1 MYPPVP
7 ETHLDRFADLPPLV
21 VQVLYNRG
29 IVDRS
34 EVAAFLQTDRPI
46 SPDGLF
52 KMKGLPQTVER
63 IRQAIRSNEP
73 IAIYGDYDVDGV
85 TATALMVQLLAAL
98 GANVRPYI
106 PHRVDEGYGL
116 NNEALQVLRNDGVK
130 LVITVDCGVRSI
142 PEVAFAKSIGLDL
155 IVSDHHMPADELPDA
170 FALINPKQPG
180 CPYPFKELAG
190 VGLAFKIAQAL
201 LAVNATTDS
210 HKAAI
215 TEDELLDLVALG
227 TVADLAPLLGENRSL
242 VARGLDR
249 IRRTTRPGLRA
260 LLNIGKVKA
269 IDTTAIGFVLGP
281 RLNASGR
288 LDHALKSYQLLM
300 TEDRSEADRL
310 ALELDIQ
317 NRERQALTKELTDKA
332 RSIALAGS
340 HNTPLIF
347 VADPA
352 FKAGV
357 VGLVAGR
364 LTEEFYRPAI
374 IVEQGESESRGSCR
388 SIPEFHIT
396 RALDECKELFVHH
409 GGHAAAAGFT
419 IETAKLGTLAERM
432 HAIAERELGDQEL
445 IPTLSIDAEVEL
457 KQLTLDLFNA
467 LQKTQPH
474 GYANPAPIFA
484 SRGLIVLEAR
494 TVGAESTHL
503 KLRVSDGQTP
513 WDAIAF
519 RFGEL
524 VPRLPR
530 GTKID
535 LAYTFEEN
543 EWNGQKS
550 FQLNVKDIKPSVK
563 TS

>member
-1 MYPPVP
+1 MTRAPDTPDF
-7 ETHLDRFADLPPLV
+7 LLPF
-21 VQVLYNRG
+21 Q
-29 IVDRS
+29 
-34 EVAAFLQTDRPI
+34 F
-46 SPDGLF
+46 
-52 KMKGLPQTVER
+52 
-63 IRQAIRSNEP
+63 
-73 IAIYGDYDVDGV
+73 
-85 TATALMVQLLAAL
+85 
-98 GANVRPYI
+98 
-106 PHRVDEGYGL
+106 DEL
-116 NNEALQVLRNDGVK
+116 
-130 LVITVDCGVRSI
+130 GVR
-142 PEVAFAKSIGLDL
+142 GR
-155 IVSDHHMPADELPDA
+155 
-170 FALINPKQPG
+170 
-180 CPYPFKELAG
+180 
-190 VGLAFKIAQAL
+190 
-201 LAVNATTDS
+201 
-210 HKAAI
+210 
-215 TEDELLDLVALG
+215 LVRLG

-260 LLNIGKVKA
+260 LMAVGKVKS
-269 IDTTAIGFVLGP
+269 IDTTAIGFALGP

-310 ALELDIQ
+310 AIELDIQ

-340 HNTPLIF
+340 QTAPLIF

-364 LTEEFYRPAI
+364 LTEEFYRPSI
-374 IVEQGESESRGSCR
+374 IVEQGETESRGSCR

-419 IETAKLGTLAERM
+419 IETAKLDTLASRM

-445 IPTLSIDAEVEL
+445 IPTLSIDADVEL
-457 KQLTLDLFNA
+457 KQLTPDLFSA

-494 TVGAESTHL
+494 TVGAESAHL
-503 KLRVSDGQTP
+503 KLRISDGKTP

-524 VPRLPR
+524 APQLTR

-550 FQLNVKDIKPSVK
+550 FQLNVKDIKRAK
-563 TS
+563 